1 MNIWSDEE
9 VAKAAKEELGEEPLK
24 VQEDLEALKAWL
36 AKSPHLKTVR
46 QGDISVSSNIASTL
60 PR

>member
-1 MNIWSDEE
+1 MPGMNVWSNEE
-9 VAKAAKEELGEEPLK
+9 LAKAAREELGEEPQK

-46 QGDISVSSNIASTL
+46 QGDA
-60 PR
+60 R